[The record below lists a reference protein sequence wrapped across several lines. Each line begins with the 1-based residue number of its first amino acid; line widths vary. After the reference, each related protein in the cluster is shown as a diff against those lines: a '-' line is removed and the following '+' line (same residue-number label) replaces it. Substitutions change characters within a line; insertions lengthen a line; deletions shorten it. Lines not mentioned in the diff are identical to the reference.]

1 MTWYSHKVI
10 TASIVYG
17 VTEDG
22 LCVIPA
28 LFGSVFPD
36 AVEYFTSDNWHENH
50 RKSSHW
56 FMLYLIPAILL
67 LYFSM
72 SFVVVK
78 VFMFFLV
85 GCLLHI
91 FEDAITGKVP
101 SFKPDKKIGARIIKN
116 GTLIEL
122 LSTLIIA
129 VAVGVMIIWRQ

>member
-17 VTEDG
+17 VAEDG

-28 LFGSVFPD
+28 LIGSVFPD
-36 AVEYFTSDNWHENH
+36 AVEYFTSDNWHKNH
-50 RKSSHW
+50 RKASHW

-67 LYFSM
+67 FSFSM

-91 FEDAITGKVP
+91 LEDAITGKIP
-101 SFKPDKKIGARIIKN
+101 SVNPAKRIGVRIIEN
-116 GTLIEL
+116 GSLVEL
-122 LSTLIIA
+122 MSALAIA
-129 VAVGVMIIWRQ
+129 MAVIMWRQ